1 MEYQKIINLLENT
14 PNQLNKFR
22 TKRWVEVKVEHVELT
37 TLIVKLNLKLI
48 LRSGLCDYS
57 DTYTVV
63 SLTITVSNT
72 AATGAPANNRKIIV
86 IKNCAPFT
94 NCISEINNTQIN
106 NAKDIDIAMPMY
118 NLIEYS
124 NNYFETSGSSWHY
137 YRDESFL
144 DNAAI
149 TDFSA
154 NNNNSAKGLE
164 LEK

>member
-1 MEYQKIINLLENT
+1 MNT
-14 PNQLNKFR
+14 YNVNSQIKFK
-22 TKRWVEVKVEHVELT
+22 TS
-37 TLIVKLNLKLI
+37 I

-94 NCISEINNTQIN
+94 NCISEINNTQMDN
-106 NAKDIDIAMPMY
+106 VKDIDIAMPMY

-124 NNYFETSGSSWHY
+124 NNYFETSGSLWHY